1 MLIFGYIEWSK
12 HDITKEFSVSTSRI
26 WDQFLLV
33 SFEFPSNI
41 DTSLYYKPIPQ
52 LILNMWGNSCHPAS
66 LLWFVN
72 MDYPLIRLLKCRIT
86 PSCCGCVWYGT
97 VRHIR
102 HYETTDSSGIQRK
115 RPTSISNKKP
125 LQVNLPILPKA
136 SRASRSQ
143 APIPCWKILKKSSIY
158 Y

>member
-1 MLIFGYIEWSK
+1 MKQAWHHEGIPGI
-12 HDITKEFSVSTSRI
+12 HFSYLGSISSGFFWVSIKYR
-26 WDQFLLV
+26 
-33 SFEFPSNI
+33 
-41 DTSLYYKPIPQ
+41 YKP
-52 LILNMWGNSCHPAS
+52 
-66 LLWFVN
+66 LLQSDTTADLEHVRKFVPSSFIIVICKYGLSIN
-72 MDYPLIRLLKCRIT
+72 TPSQCRIT

-97 VRHIR
+97 VRHIW